1 MKEYKDI
8 IVYNIFEEE
17 DEILDLLKADE
28 YWKEDIENN
37 VEDDRDYELVTNYL
51 TNFFE
56 DDVDKF
62 RYKNGDEYLFCSIDV
77 KDINGD
83 YILLV
88 LTTGYNDDGEYYN
101 LLKGFLDMSDNSWVH
116 EDKNDTWK
124 FFKDNNEHDYYIA
137 YRGGMGYT
145 YTIYYKDSHKN
156 QM

>member
-8 IVYNIFEEE
+8 MVYNIFEKEEE

-62 RYKNGDEYLFCSIDV
+62 RYKNGDEYLFCSIV
-77 KDINGD
+77 GD
-83 YILLV
+83 RLGESGFRDLARKSLAEATDRHASQRRQDHLSLSASPVRRSRTAFV
-88 LTTGYNDDGEYYN
+88 L
-101 LLKGFLDMSDNSWVH
+101 
-116 EDKNDTWK
+116 
-124 FFKDNNEHDYYIA
+124 IA
-137 YRGGMGYT
+137 WSM
-145 YTIYYKDSHKN
+145 
-156 QM
+156 